1 MGIDLSAYERRP
13 SGICVIEGE
22 RAYTLSLNSDDE
34 IVDFAEKI
42 RPLVIAIDA
51 PLTDKP
57 ELRGCDRMLIK
68 MGFRV
73 LPPSFSHM
81 RKLSERGFLLS
92 RRLRFE
98 VIETFPT
105 AVYKMMGVRKPRRK
119 REIPEA
125 ARRLEE
131 VTGIRLIREPK
142 SLDELDSFVC
152 AIVARE
158 KGRGRAIAYGDS
170 SGLIFLPV
178 GESDSS

>member
-1 MGIDLSAYERRP
+1 LIFMGIDLSAYERKP
-13 SGICVIEGE
+13 SGVCVIEGE
-22 RAYTLSLNSDDE
+22 EAYTLGLNSDDE
-34 IVDFAEKI
+34 IVSFAERI
-42 RPLVIAIDA
+42 GPSVIAIDA

-57 ELRGCDRMLIK
+57 ELRNCDRIMMR

-73 LPPSFSHM
+73 LPPNFSHM

-92 RRLRFE
+92 KKLNFE

-105 AVYKMMGVRKPRRK
+105 AVYKIMGIRKPRNK
-119 REIPEA
+119 REVPEA

-131 VTGIRLIREPK
+131 ITGIRLIREPR

-158 KGRGRAIAYGDS
+158 KGRGRAVAYGDS
-170 SGLIFLPV
+170 SGLIFLPKIP
-178 GESDSS
+178 

>member
-1 MGIDLSAYERRP
+1 LIFMGIDLSAHERKP
-13 SGICVIEGE
+13 SGVCVIEGD
-22 RAYTLSLNSDDE
+22 RAYTLRLNSDDE
-34 IVDFAEKI
+34 IVSLAEKI

-57 ELRGCDRMLIK
+57 ELRNCDKMMIK

-73 LPPSFSHM
+73 LPPNFSHM
-81 RKLSERGFLLS
+81 RELSERGFSLS
-92 RRLRFE
+92 RKLNFE

-105 AVYKMMGVRKPRRK
+105 AVYKMMGIRKPKSK
-119 REIPEA
+119 REIPDV

-131 VTGIRLIREPK
+131 IARVKLIREPR

-158 KGRGRAIAYGDS
+158 KGSGRAIAYGDS
-170 SGLIFLPV
+170 SGLIFLP
-178 GESDSS
+178 EIR